1 MMNVS
6 DESVTIFGNFW
17 IPIGICLKVSFQFV
31 FKLIFGYVSSF
42 FFKFLIFC
50 IVFRLDFC
58 KLQYFLS

>member
-6 DESVTIFGNFW
+6 DRSVTNLRNFR

-31 FKLIFGYVSSF
+31 FKLIDGYVSSF
-42 FFKFLIFC
+42 FFKFLIFG
-50 IVFRLDFC
+50 IAFHLDFC